1 MIQTGKGDYRDNIEV
16 MKFSTEKRGL
26 LKNDQKMYV
35 NVDDGNLKGII
46 WFVLEQ
52 DKCCNAEDF
61 DIKVHQVSDD
71 LYNVRFTLYVDGFRT
86 DYGYMATVENNE
98 VTYIAKFGQDQETET
113 NRRTAAISVSETDI
127 ELAKE
132 KAALDLP
139 EDVQLESQTT
149 ENVID
154 NGEYFVFVTSVYS
167 YDNGGEDSNVYQY
180 KL

>member
-1 MIQTGKGDYRDNIEV
+1 
-16 MKFSTEKRGL
+16 
-26 LKNDQKMYV
+26 
-35 NVDDGNLKGII
+35 
-46 WFVLEQ
+46 
-52 DKCCNAEDF
+52 
-61 DIKVHQVSDD
+61 
-71 LYNVRFTLYVDGFRT
+71 
-86 DYGYMATVENNE
+86 MATVENNE